1 MWNWRTLAV
10 FGVAFLIRAVLAPF
24 FGHSWDMYVWVKS
37 GEMFSSGVDV
47 YSVKNLTDFPWGF
60 YAYPPVWLYWLGF
73 AHAISGFFPSLS
85 FQVFVI
91 KLPIIFADLAVAV
104 LVSRLAAETGGLKYA
119 GLASLLW
126 LFNPLVIAIS
136 AVWGMFDSIAV
147 ALSLFG
153 VLLAYRRKYAASAF
167 VLGVGGAVKLYPL
180 FLMLPLLVYMR
191 IGERISLK
199 KSLLTI
205 IACVSGLILPA
216 APYIT
221 NPIPLLEKLFYHFG
235 NIGSFTYWT
244 ALSLVSPPAAIPALS
259 YGFFAA
265 ILYIVYRRT
274 QKSNRPSLFD
284 LSQLTLVAFLATSA
298 KVNVQYVLWV
308 LPFLTISSLRSASRE
323 LRMNT
328 VLLVVAGVL
337 FIAASQVALA
347 IFDLRNLGRI
357 VVSREVESMTIG
369 GVALV
374 LSAIFGGSRF
384 IVLFTSL
391 IGIRKNVWNVQR
403 ITIVSLLVVFVL
415 VIAVFPVGRGVVM
428 PRASVVV
435 GVTEGVEALFTKTE
449 SFGVEGI
456 ADRLFMTHLV
466 IPFGPEPYIYGGN
479 FGESS
484 RFKLTN
490 DMWLEKDLAN
500 LASKLKTMGIKPVLG
515 LYLKT
520 SYVSVHFGYHGYNSS
535 RLLSEFGRCVSSGGD
550 IVFSCLTD
558 TGEVFGDFLA
568 EKVVAAVSRMGY
580 DGVYVL
586 GFDWIRPDADID
598 GFAQFVASLAT
609 KAKSKGLLVFVE
621 VDPLVARYGFSPA
634 VENVLTHAEYIVL
647 LTNPFVKNLENPLR
661 GNYTIAEYKRLMEMF
676 VEKASGRA
684 KVLYSLHVMDIAK
697 GWMTPALQVQLEVNE
712 FSSVKNVHGYAVYH
726 VSRYLPMR
734 LTVS

>member
-10 FGVAFLIRAVLAPF
+10 FGAAFLIRAVLAPF

-37 GEMFSSGVDV
+37 GEMFSSGVDI

-60 YAYPPVWLYWLGF
+60 YAYPPIWLYWLGF
-73 AHAISGFFPSLS
+73 AHAVSGFFPSLS

-91 KLPIIFADLAVAV
+91 KLPIILSDLAVAV
-104 LVSRLAAETGGLKYA
+104 LISRLAAELGGLRYA

-147 ALSLFG
+147 ALTLLG

-180 FLMLPLLVYMR
+180 FLMLPLLVYMKP
-191 IGERISLK
+191 ISLK
-199 KSLLTI
+199 KFLSTI
-205 IACVSGLILPA
+205 IACVSGLIIPA

-221 NPIPLLEKLFYHFG
+221 NPVPLVEKLFYHFG

-244 ALSLVSPPAAIPALS
+244 ALSLISPPAAIPALS

-265 ILYIVYRRT
+265 ILYIIYRRT
-274 QKSNRPSLFD
+274 LRNDSPSLFD

-328 VLLVVAGVL
+328 VLLVAAGLL

-369 GVALV
+369 GVALA

-384 IVLFTSL
+384 IVLLTSL
-391 IGIRKNVWNVQR
+391 IGVRRNVWNVQR
-403 ITIVSLLVVFVL
+403 ITIASLLVVFVL

-449 SFGVEGI
+449 SFGLEAV
-456 ADRLFMTHLV
+456 ADRFFMTHLV

-490 DMWLEKDLAN
+490 DMWLENDLTN
-500 LASKLKTMGIKPVLG
+500 LASKLKTMGVKPVLG

-535 RLLSEFGRCVSSGGD
+535 RLLSEFGRCVSPGGD
-550 IVFSCLTD
+550 IVFSCVTD
-558 TGEVFGDFLA
+558 SGEVFADFLA
-568 EKVVAAVSRMGY
+568 EKVVATVTRMGY
-580 DGVYVL
+580 VGVYVM
-586 GFDWIRPDADID
+586 GFDWISPNSDVD
-598 GFAQFVASLAT
+598 GFAQFISSLT
-609 KAKSKGLLVFVE
+609 SKAKNRGLLVFVE
-621 VDPLVARYGFSPA
+621 VDPVIARNGFSPA
-634 VENVLTHAEYIVL
+634 VENIMTHADYIVL
-647 LTNPFVKNLENPLR
+647 LTNPFVKNLENPLQ
-661 GNYTIAEYKRLMEMF
+661 GNYTIAEYKRLIGMF
-676 VEKASGRA
+676 AEKASGVA

-697 GWMTPALQVQLEVNE
+697 GWMTPALQIQLEVNE
-712 FSSVKNVHGYAVYH
+712 FSSVKNVYGYAVYH
-726 VSRYLPMR
+726 VSRYLPMK
-734 LTVS
+734 LSVS